1 MTEAGAM
8 CHEDFG
14 YSSSM
19 YHVGYLV
26 TDIVATM
33 ADLGASLGLTWTEV
47 VVRDAQRM
55 WTPER
60 GASTVP
66 LTFVY
71 SQQGPQYIELLQGS
85 PGSIWDSAG
94 SPGLHHAGVWAD
106 VPTLTNSL
114 LAKGWTLECSQLS
127 PDEGY
132 GSFTYVR
139 SPTGF
144 LLEPVDYRSRP
155 RIERWFAGEPLQPSH
170 TR

>member
-1 MTEAGAM
+1 MTEAGATH
-8 CHEDFG
+8 HEDFG
-14 YSSSM
+14 YSTSI

-26 TDIVATM
+26 TDIAATM

-55 WTPER
+55 WTPKD
-60 GASTVP
+60 GATTVP
-66 LTFVY
+66 LTFAY
-71 SQQGPQYIELLQGS
+71 SQQGPQYVELLQGS
-85 PGSIWDSAG
+85 PGSIWDSSG

-106 VPTLTNSL
+106 VPALTNSL

-170 TR
+170 AK